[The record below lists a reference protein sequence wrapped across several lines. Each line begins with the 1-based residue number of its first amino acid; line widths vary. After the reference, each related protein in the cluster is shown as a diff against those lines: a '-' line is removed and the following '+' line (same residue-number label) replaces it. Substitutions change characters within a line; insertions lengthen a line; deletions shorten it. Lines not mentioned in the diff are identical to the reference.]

1 MWKTHMCTITVH
13 GQCADCSPGQHR
25 QTAALCRSAEGNTS
39 LTNGH
44 TPLVRL
50 NPGIV
55 RLLHERTYV
64 HAAVGPVFWLR
75 RKQISLCGVRTCVS
89 VSAPTLVPA
98 PWCFVTWP
106 PPWVLTAGPLNTS
119 GYSLSLLCRRDV
131 FCFQTIQVQFIYL
144 FTFIVMFVSW
154 CEGTLES
161 LILRIITKTS
171 GREKT
176 GVDKYQCYYNI
187 CL

>member
-1 MWKTHMCTITVH
+1 MDTLLWSDSILVLWDSYMNVHTCTL
-13 GQCADCSPGQHR
+13 R
-25 QTAALCRSAEGNTS
+25 
-39 LTNGH
+39 
-44 TPLVRL
+44 LVL
-50 NPGIV
+50 FSG
-55 RLLHERTYV
+55 
-64 HAAVGPVFWLR
+64 
-75 RKQISLCGVRTCVS
+75 CGVNRSRCV
-89 VSAPTLVPA
+89 VSGLVWVWVLRPWYQP

-176 GVDKYQCYYNI
+176 GWQISVLLQH
-187 CL
+187 LSLT

>member
-1 MWKTHMCTITVH
+1 MKKECSVELMWKTHMCTITVH

-25 QTAALCRSAEGNTS
+25 QTAALCSSAEGNTS

-98 PWCFVTWP
+98 PVMFCY
-106 PPWVLTAGPLNTS
+106 LTPTLGFNCWATEYL
-119 GYSLSLLCRRDV
+119 R
-131 FCFQTIQVQFIYL
+131 L
-144 FTFIVMFVSW
+144 FTFSSVQTWRVLFPNDPSAVYLFIYFYCDV
-154 CEGTLES
+154 C
-161 LILRIITKTS
+161 
-171 GREKT
+171 
-176 GVDKYQCYYNI
+176 
-187 CL
+187 